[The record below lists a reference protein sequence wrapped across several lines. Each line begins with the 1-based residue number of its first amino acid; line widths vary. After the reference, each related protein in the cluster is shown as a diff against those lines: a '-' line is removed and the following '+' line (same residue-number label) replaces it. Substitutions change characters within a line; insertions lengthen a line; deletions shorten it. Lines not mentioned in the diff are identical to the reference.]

1 MTKAQTEIL
10 QQHFKCSKCGKLKGK
25 HRGHDGRCPSGKP
38 AYSRMPNHI
47 IWHVDESMKF
57 DPSGIIQMTPDQ
69 KKRKITNE
77 QAIQETIELIK
88 KLKGMI

>member
-1 MTKAQTEIL
+1 
-10 QQHFKCSKCGKLKGK
+10 
-25 HRGHDGRCPSGKP
+25 
-38 AYSRMPNHI
+38 
-47 IWHVDESMKF
+47 
-57 DPSGIIQMTPDQ
+57 MTPDQ